1 MTNIEQRLLETINKY
16 KESDVNVHLDTSL
29 KEDLKLDS
37 LRFTE
42 MIVACEDEFKIEI
55 DMDDL
60 DTRSAKSVRD
70 LYNIIVSLVSSN

>member
-42 MIVACEDEFKIEI
+42 MIVACEDEFNIEI